1 MSFKL
6 HTQAVSAVVSDHLSN
21 SAFYAD
27 VISGLSAREKMLPA
41 KYFYDERGSK
51 LFEQICETPE
61 YYPTRTEVHIL
72 RGRARQIAA
81 LIGPQAHL
89 VELGSGPST
98 KVRILLDAAPQLAS
112 YVPVDISSAYLV
124 RTAYAVARDYPDL
137 HVAPVSADFT
147 TKFALPPLIGKG
159 RVFGFFPGSTIG
171 NFSPAE
177 ARALL
182 RSFGATL
189 GSGSGLLIG
198 ADLKKEREVLH
209 AAYNDRAGITAAF
222 NLNILQRINR
232 ELGAAFDLAA
242 FAHQAIYNEPEGR
255 VEMHLASLKAQSAR
269 VGAHTFEFSA
279 GETIC
284 TEYSYKFTPDD
295 FKKLAASAGYACRAA
310 WTDPK
315 SYFGVFYLTLDN

>member
-6 HTQAVSAVVSDHLSN
+6 HTQAISAVVSDHLSN
-21 SAFYAD
+21 SAFHAD
-27 VISGLSAREKMLPA
+27 VISGLSAREKTLPA
-41 KYFYDERGSK
+41 KYFYDDRGSK

-61 YYPTRTEVHIL
+61 YYPTRTEVQIL
-72 RGRARQIAA
+72 RGRAHEIAA

-147 TKFALPPLIGKG
+147 TKFALPPLIRTG

-198 ADLKKEREVLH
+198 ADLKKDRDVLH

-232 ELGAAFDLAA
+232 ELDGDFDLGA
-242 FAHQAIYNEPEGR
+242 FKHKAIYNEKEGR
-255 VEMHLASLKAQSAR
+255 IEMHLVSLKAQVVR
-269 VGAHTFEFSA
+269 IGTHVFEFEA

-284 TEYSYKFTPDD
+284 TEYSYKFAIDD
-295 FKKLAASAGYACRAA
+295 FKSLAASAGYACRAA
-310 WTDPK
+310 WTDSK
-315 SYFGVFYLTLDN
+315 AYFGVFYLTLDN

>member
-6 HTQAVSAVVSDHLSN
+6 NTQSISPVASEHFSN
-21 SAFYAD
+21 SAFFAD
-27 VISGLSAREKMLPA
+27 VISGLSAHEKTLPA
-41 KYFYDERGSK
+41 KYFYDERGSR

-61 YYPTRTEVHIL
+61 YYPTRTEVQIL
-72 RGRARQIAA
+72 RGRAHEIAA
-81 LIGPQAHL
+81 LIGPEAHL

-112 YVPVDISSAYLV
+112 YIPVDISSAYLM
-124 RTAYAVARDYPDL
+124 RTAYAVARDYPAL

-147 TKFALPPLIGKG
+147 TKFTLPRLTSKG
-159 RVFGFFPGSTIG
+159 RIFGFFPGSTIG

-182 RSFGATL
+182 RNFGATL

-198 ADLKKEREVLH
+198 VDLKKDRAVLH
-209 AAYNDRAGITAAF
+209 AAYNDHAGVTAAF
-222 NLNILQRINR
+222 NLNILRRINR
-232 ELGAAFDLAA
+232 ELGGDFDLAA
-242 FAHQAIYNEPEGR
+242 FAHKAIYDEDNGR
-255 VEMHLASLKAQSAR
+255 IEMHLESVRDQSVR
-269 VGAHTFEFSA
+269 VGSHEFKFAA

-284 TEYSYKFTPDD
+284 TEYSYKFAPED
-295 FKKLAASAGYACRAA
+295 FRQLAASAGYACRAA

-315 SYFGVFYLTLDN
+315 QYFGVFYLTLDN

>member
-1 MSFKL
+1 M
-6 HTQAVSAVVSDHLSN
+6 SN

-27 VISGLSAREKMLPA
+27 VISGLSVREKKLPA

-61 YYPTRTEVHIL
+61 YYPTRTEVQIL

-98 KVRILLDAAPQLAS
+98 KVRILLGAAPQLAS

-124 RTAYAVARDYPDL
+124 RTAHAVARDYPDL
-137 HVAPVSADFT
+137 HV
-147 TKFALPPLIGKG
+147 GRG

-182 RSFGATL
+182 RSVGATL

-198 ADLKKEREVLH
+198 ADLKKDREVQH

-232 ELGAAFDLAA
+232 ELGADFDLAA
-242 FAHQAIYNEPEGR
+242 FEHQAIYNEPEGR
-255 VEMHLASLKAQSAR
+255 IEMHLASLKAQSVR
-269 VGAHTFEFSA
+269 IGAHTFAFSA

-295 FKKLAASAGYACRAA
+295 FKKLAASAGYACRAS

>member
-6 HTQAVSAVVSDHLSN
+6 HTQAISAVVSDHLSN
-21 SAFYAD
+21 SAFHAD

-61 YYPTRTEVHIL
+61 YYPTRTEVQIL
-72 RGRARQIAA
+72 RGRAAEIAA

-112 YVPVDISSAYLV
+112 YVPVDISSAYLM
-124 RTAYAVARDYPDL
+124 RTAYAVARDYPEL

-147 TKFALPPLIGKG
+147 RKFALPPLTGKG

-177 ARALL
+177 AQGLL

-198 ADLKKEREVLH
+198 ADLKKDRDVLH
-209 AAYNDRAGITAAF
+209 AAYNDRAGLTAAF
-222 NLNILQRINR
+222 NLNILNRINR
-232 ELGAAFDLAA
+232 ELGGDFDLAA
-242 FAHQAIYNEPEGR
+242 FDHQAFYNEQDGR
-255 VEMHLASLKAQSAR
+255 IEMHLASLKAQSAR
-269 VGAHTFEFSA
+269 VGANTFTFAA

-284 TEYSYKFTPDD
+284 TEYSYKFTRED

-315 SYFGVFYLTLDN
+315 AYFGVFYLTLDN